1 VKDGLIE
8 DPRTCRFDPAVLTCK
23 GDEAAECLTA
33 AQVTALKK
41 IYDGPK
47 NPRTGRQIY
56 PGYPPGHEA
65 IPGAWQPWIIAAPQ
79 DKSIQIMFGNSFF
92 GQAVFEDP
100 KWDFRSLNFDTDV
113 ALAAEK
119 AGIVLNSNNPDLR
132 SFRAH
137 GGRLI
142 QFHGWADA
150 AISPFGSIEYYEQV
164 RSFLSKYPD
173 ARSRGGAVP
182 DFYRL
187 FMVPGMGHCGGGIGP
202 NSFGNDRNRF
212 GGDPERDVITALDR
226 WVEKGVAPERLI
238 GTGNV
243 SGDPATTMTRPLC
256 PYPQVARY
264 NGSGDSN
271 QAASFTCTQPR
282 Q

>member
-1 VKDGLIE
+1 MGF
-8 DPRTCRFDPAVLTCK
+8 PT
-23 GDEAAECLTA
+23 
-33 AQVTALKK
+33 
-41 IYDGPK
+41 
-47 NPRTGRQIY
+47 
-56 PGYPPGHEA
+56 
-65 IPGAWQPWIIAAPQ
+65 
-79 DKSIQIMFGNSFF
+79 
-92 GQAVFEDP
+92 
-100 KWDFRSLNFDTDV
+100 LNFDTDV

-119 AGIVLNSNNPDLR
+119 AGSVLNSNNPDLR

-142 QFHGWADA
+142 QYHGRADA

-164 RSFLSKYPD
+164 RSFFSKYPD

-187 FMVPGMGHCGGGIGP
+187 FMVPGMGHGEGGIGP

-212 GGDPERDVITALDR
+212 AGDPERDLITALER
-226 WVEKGVAPERLI
+226 WVEKGVGPERPI
-238 GTGNV
+238 GTGSV

-256 PYPQVARY
+256 PYPQIARY
-264 NGSGDSN
+264 NGSGDGN
-271 QAASFTCTQPR
+271 QATSFTGAEPR